1 MPSPHASAG
10 LGSNG
15 EQHLWAGIMNRRGS
29 FAFAAAIIG
38 VIGLSGAVPAFAAPA
53 PTAVRSAAPFVEGPP
68 ETAQVQFV
76 LENIANVNLG
86 AGTFDATFYLGLTCS
101 AECRQAPWETVNALQ
116 EKQVLASESQTTT
129 WWKVGATLVFDPD
142 LHDYPFDSQ
151 ALPISVES
159 TGLDAS
165 RLTFEAVD
173 GASGEALTTPVAG
186 WASGT
191 PSVTTGVRDYVMLGE
206 EYSQARF
213 ELPIQRSV
221 IATILNFYLPLS
233 AFLLLGIAVLSLKRS
248 DYHIRVA
255 GTALVGLTIFY
266 LATSRGVA
274 AEGELSV
281 WDLSL
286 VVSYLVLVIILLTGV
301 VGARNFQGGKY
312 EGADGEALENRV
324 RRSSLIVALAILG
337 IGLIVIPLYAV
348 A

>member
-1 MPSPHASAG
+1 MTH
-10 LGSNG
+10 
-15 EQHLWAGIMNRRGS
+15 RRS
-29 FAFAAAIIG
+29 FALAATIIG
-38 VIGLSGAVPAFAAPA
+38 VIGLVGTVPSFAAPNL
-53 PTAVRSAAPFVEGPP
+53 TAVRGAAPFVDRLP

-76 LENIANVNLG
+76 LANIANVNLG
-86 AGTFDATFYLGLTCS
+86 AGTFDATYYLGLTCS
-101 AECRQAPWETVNALQ
+101 AECRQVPWETVNALL
-116 EKQVLASESQTTT
+116 ERQVLASETETTS
-129 WWKVGATLVFDPD
+129 WWKVSATLAFDPD
-142 LHDYPFDSQ
+142 LLDYPFDTQ
-151 ALPISVES
+151 TLPISVES

-165 RLTFEAVD
+165 RLTLQSVD
-173 GASGEALTTPVAG
+173 SASGEALSTPVAG

-191 PSVTTGVRDYVMLGE
+191 PSVTTSVRDYAMLGE
-206 EYSQARF
+206 QYSQARF
-213 ELPIQRSV
+213 ELPIKRSV

-274 AEGELSV
+274 AEGQLSV

-286 VVSYLVLVIILLTGV
+286 VLSYLVLVIILLTGV

-324 RRSSLIVALAILG
+324 RRSSLIVALAVLG
-337 IGLIVIPLYAV
+337 IGVIGIPLYAL